1 MTVVEPELGGV
12 DYHRPEV
19 RCAEHRQKN
28 KQDAHLF
35 VAILMEP
42 EQPDLDAAKAAYLK
56 YDPSGAGEISKVQ
69 MRFALQAA
77 AKKGGFPESKIT
89 EAVEEVKEDSV
100 PLQSFL
106 SIFQKKGINVSSQ
119 EFRTRAGKALVQA
132 HHTME
137 GARHSYDQEE
147 ARAFSMHV
155 NNHLG
160 GDPEL
165 SYLLPLN
172 PEGLGLFDAC
182 TDGVLLCK
190 LINVAI
196 PGTIFE
202 KAINMKRPLNI
213 FQIKENLNLAINAA
227 KSIGCKIISIF
238 PESIM
243 EKKEHLV
250 LGMVWQVVK
259 KHVLAAI
266 NLKQH
271 PELVKLVHE
280 GEELSDLLK
289 LPPEELL
296 LRWINYHL
304 RRANSTRTVTNFAND
319 LQDSECYTL
328 LLNQIDS
335 RCDLSALQETD
346 MTVRAQAVVRN
357 AGLLGASENTIDPRD
372 IVRGN
377 PKLNLLFCAEIFN
390 VNPGLMATEQELMQA
405 AQLLDDDVEGT
416 REERAFRMWINSLN
430 LEDLYI
436 NNLYEDLKTGVV
448 LLRVLDHVDPSSVN
462 WKQCDKK
469 PKNRFACIGN
479 CNKVIE
485 VGRAL
490 GFQLVGVGGVDL
502 SEAKRKFVLAY
513 VWQLVR
519 RATLKLLRD
528 STEEE
533 LLRWANGRVTRL
545 QITSFRD
552 PALKSGCFL
561 LDLYASI
568 EPRALNPEI
577 VTPGETP
584 EEKEQNAKYVLSV
597 ARKLGASVFCV
608 WEDICE
614 AKPKMILTL
623 IAAAAQLSTL
633 HS

>member
-1 MTVVEPELGGV
+1 
-12 DYHRPEV
+12 
-19 RCAEHRQKN
+19 
-28 KQDAHLF
+28 
-35 VAILMEP
+35 MEP
-42 EQPDLDAAKAAYLK
+42 EQPDLDTAKEAYMK
-56 YDPSGAGEISKVQ
+56 YDPSGTGQISKVQ

-89 EAVEEVKEDSV
+89 EAVEEVKEESV

-106 SIFQKKGINVSSQ
+106 SVFQKKGINITP

-137 GARHSYDQEE
+137 DSRHSYDLEE
-147 ARAFSMHV
+147 ARAFSLHV
-155 NNHLG
+155 NKHLG
-160 GDPEL
+160 ADPEL
-165 SYLLPLN
+165 SYLLPLS
-172 PEGLGLFDAC
+172 PEGQALFEAC

-190 LINVAI
+190 LVNVAV

-202 KAINMKRPLNI
+202 KAINQKRPLNI
-213 FQIKENLNLAINAA
+213 FQVKENLNLALNAA

-271 PELVKLVHE
+271 PELVKLVNE

-296 LRWINYHL
+296 LRWFNYHL
-304 RRANSTRTVTNFAND
+304 RRASSTRTVTNFSTD
-319 LQDSECYTL
+319 IQDSECYTL

-335 RCDLSALQETD
+335 RCDLVALQETD
-346 MTVRAQAVVRN
+346 STVRAQNVIRN
-357 AGLLGASENTIDPRD
+357 ASVVGVSQHIIDARD

-390 VNPGLMATEQELMQA
+390 ENPGLTATEQELMQA
-405 AQLLDDDVEGT
+405 AQLLDDDVDGT

-430 LEDLYI
+430 IEDTYV
-436 NNLYEDLKTGVV
+436 NNLYEDLKTGVI
-448 LLRVLDHVDPSSVN
+448 LLRVLDHVDPGCVN

-479 CNKVIE
+479 CNKVID
-485 VGRAL
+485 VGRAH
-490 GFQLVGVGGVDL
+490 GFQLVGIGGVDI
-502 SEAKRKFVLAY
+502 SEGRRKYVLAY

-519 RATLKLLRD
+519 RATLRLLRE
-528 STEEE
+528 SSEED
-533 LLRWANGRVTRL
+533 LLRWANSRVSRL
-545 QITSFRD
+545 QISSFKD
-552 PALKSGCFL
+552 PAIKSGRFL

-568 EPRALNPEI
+568 EPRALNPEL
-577 VTPGETP
+577 VTAGETP
-584 EEKEQNAKYVLSV
+584 EEREQNAKYVLSV

-623 IAAAAQLSTL
+623 IAAAAQLASL